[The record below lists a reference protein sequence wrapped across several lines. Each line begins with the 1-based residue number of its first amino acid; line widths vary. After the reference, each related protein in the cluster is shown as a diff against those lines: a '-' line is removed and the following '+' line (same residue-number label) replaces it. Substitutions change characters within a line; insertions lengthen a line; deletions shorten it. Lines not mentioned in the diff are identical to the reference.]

1 MPFNAVFV
9 NNPDGSAQSMKI
21 LIAGIDGY
29 LGWTLASHQT
39 DRGHVVAGIDNG
51 FRRDWVSEMGSVRT
65 QRSLDD

>member
-1 MPFNAVFV
+1 
-9 NNPDGSAQSMKI
+9 MKI

-51 FRRDWVSEMGSVRT
+51 FRRDWVSEMGSISV
-65 QRSLDD
+65 LDFNKMGRIR